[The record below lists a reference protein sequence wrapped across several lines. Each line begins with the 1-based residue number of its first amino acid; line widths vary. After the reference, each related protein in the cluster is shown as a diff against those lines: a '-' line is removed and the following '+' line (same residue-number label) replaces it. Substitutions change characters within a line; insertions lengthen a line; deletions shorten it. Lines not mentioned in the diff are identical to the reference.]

1 MLIALK
7 RDWFAPGG
15 VLYKAGTVEYAGSEN
30 ELPSDALIVSENGR
44 LPVRENTPKAGFGAK
59 PLEEQVLDLIPGAGV
74 SHQMPV
80 GAPAAPAPALTDAE
94 REKADAEAEEARK
107 AAEAEKAK
115 QTEAENK
122 VTKEDVAKGLANA
135 EAAAKLVTKA
145 TDPLEA
151 IFDKSKPEAKK

>member
-15 VLYKAGTVEYAGSEN
+15 VLYKQGTVEYSGPEE

-80 GAPAAPAPALTDAE
+80 GAPSAPAPKLTEAE
-94 REKADAEAEEARK
+94 REKAEADTETAHK

-115 QTEAENK
+115 QVEADNK
-122 VTKEDVAKGLANA
+122 VTKKEVAEGLVNA
-135 EAAAKLVTKA
+135 EEAAKLVTKA

-151 IFDKSKPEAKK
+151 IFDKTTAPKK

>member
-15 VLYKAGTVEYAGSEN
+15 VLYKQGTVEYAGPEE

-44 LPVRENTPKAGFGAK
+44 FPVRENTPKAGFGAK

-80 GAPAAPAPALTDAE
+80 GAPSTPAPKLTDAE
-94 REKADAEAEEARK
+94 REKAGAEAEEARK
-107 AAEAEKAK
+107 AADAEKAK
-115 QTEAENK
+115 QADAANTA
-122 VTKEDVAKGLANA
+122 TKEDVAKGLANA

-151 IFDKSKPEAKK
+151 IFDKTPTPKK